1 MPRRREGYTLLEM
14 MVAMTVLAI
23 VATMA
28 FASFIA
34 LLRRVT
40 HAEGVVKGATEVR
53 YAADMISQSVRG
65 APQTPLVQAS
75 GCDLVVMPYNLGYAT
90 VEDVTWIDAVH
101 NMKGSKSNQRV
112 LKLSS
117 RIPAAA
123 TSSIFTSTARPT
135 GAVASTD
142 IATYFKDSAQLATID
157 LNDLFAVGGTISIP
171 ATAYGSA
178 VTRTINSISNNSGNK
193 TLTATSNWGVNIP
206 NGTKIFATGGR
217 RILFRVTSTG
227 DLRYYPDNR
236 DMNKYSV
243 LATDIN
249 PAPLVNPAE
258 TTSGTTVPF
267 SITGNY
273 LTLNLQKIPAGRPA
287 GRTLQGFQ
295 TSVYVRTDPLIP

>member
-1 MPRRREGYTLLEM
+1 
-14 MVAMTVLAI
+14 
-23 VATMA
+23 
-28 FASFIA
+28 
-34 LLRRVT
+34 
-40 HAEGVVKGATEVR
+40 
-53 YAADMISQSVRG
+53 MISQSVRG

-75 GCDLVVMPYNLGYAT
+75 GCDLIVMPYNLGYAT

-112 LKLSS
+112 LKLSN

-135 GAVASTD
+135 EAVASTD
-142 IATYFKDSAQLATID
+142 IGTYFKDSAQLATVD
-157 LNDLFAVGGTISIP
+157 LSDLFAVGGTISIP
-171 ATAYGSA
+171 ATAYGTA

-206 NGTKIFATGGR
+206 NGTRIFATAGR
-217 RILFRVTSTG
+217 RILFRVTNTG

-236 DMNKYSV
+236 DLTKYSV

-249 PAPLVNPAE
+249 PTPLVNPAD
-258 TTSGTTVPF
+258 TASGTTVPF
-267 SITGNY
+267 YIAGSY
-273 LTLNLQKIPAGRPA
+273 LTLNLQKVPAGRPA